1 MRSVVATLLLALA
14 LRTFAQ
20 QAEEELPFDD
30 LMATV
35 CRKYDTAADRKDAIT
50 CVGDKMEIELE
61 AIVSECLQRQF
72 RVSTVDIQLYDLMC
86 DDDSRKMDRVYDCV
100 DDQAD
105 SQGGRDWSLDEVI
118 KYVQLC

>member
-35 CRKYDTAADRKDAIT
+35 CRKLRFKESTPSLVRRQPI
-50 CVGDKMEIELE
+50 
-61 AIVSECLQRQF
+61 IVCIGFSH
-72 RVSTVDIQLYDLMC
+72 
-86 DDDSRKMDRVYDCV
+86 
-100 DDQAD
+100 
-105 SQGGRDWSLDEVI
+105 
-118 KYVQLC
+118 